1 MPKAKTPRARVNA
14 GNYSLEAR
22 EKSLEAREKSLEARE
37 KREAKAPSEGFSGA
51 NA

>member
-22 EKSLEAREKSLEARE
+22 EKSLEAREK
-37 KREAKAPSEGFSGA
+37 REALAPSEGFSGA